1 MGTALRKGIS
11 PFSVVDAAT
20 ARRAQV
26 HPTLEPM
33 KTLNTFKLLCAA
45 AAAASLVAI
54 SACSDSNA
62 STPTYDSALDAA
74 AKAAVP
80 SVVKTLEELV
90 NIETGTGDAI
100 GMPLM
105 TSYLEQRLQALGAV
119 VTRHKAEADVV
130 GENLTA
136 VLTGTGTRKLLL
148 MAHMDTVYPRGTL
161 EKYPFRVEGNR
172 AFGPGIVDD
181 KGGIANI
188 LHALQ
193 LLRDRGMKDYGSITV
208 LFNTDEERGS
218 FGSRDLIQKV
228 AAVNDFILSFEGGG
242 DSFGLASSGIG
253 YVEARI
259 KGLQSH
265 AGLAP
270 EAGVNSLTEA
280 ADFILRT
287 QDIDDKASGRRFNWT
302 VARAGNSPT
311 VTNVIPDLTVL
322 NADMRVARNE
332 DYDLVKTM
340 LEERAAKKRLDKSV
354 IEVSVTRGRPAFNA
368 GEEGLKLAQRG
379 VEILKELGV
388 PSSISTARAGA
399 GADVSYAGLSGKP
412 TLDGFGL
419 VGDGYH
425 SNGVEWVTI
434 DLIPSRLYLA
444 TRMLIELSQGR

>member
-1 MGTALRKGIS
+1 
-11 PFSVVDAAT
+11 
-20 ARRAQV
+20 
-26 HPTLEPM
+26 M
-33 KTLNTFKLLCAA
+33 KTLNTFKLLCVA

-54 SACSDSNA
+54 SACSDSSAN
-62 STPTYDSALDAA
+62 TPTYDSALDTA
-74 AKAAVP
+74 AKAAGP
-80 SVVKTLEELV
+80 AVVKTLEELV

-100 GMPLM
+100 GMPQM

-119 VTRHKAEADVV
+119 VTRHKAEANVV

-161 EKYPFRVEGNR
+161 EKYPFRVEGGR
-172 AFGPGIVDD
+172 AYGPGISDD
-181 KGGIANI
+181 KSGIAAI
-188 LHALQ
+188 LHALE
-193 LLRDRGMKDYGSITV
+193 LLSARGMKDYGSITV

-228 AAVNDFILSFEGGG
+228 AAESDFIMSFEPGGNG
-242 DSFGLASSGIG
+242 FGLATSGIG

-265 AGLAP
+265 AGVAP

-287 QDIDDKASGRRFNWT
+287 QDIDDKASGLRFNWT

-322 NADMRVARNE
+322 NADLRVAKNE
-332 DYDLVKTM
+332 DYALALAK
-340 LEERAAKKRLDKSV
+340 LEERAAKKRLEKATV
-354 IEVSVTRGRPAFNA
+354 EVTLTRGRPAYNG
-368 GEEGLKLAQRG
+368 GEEGLKMAQRG
-379 VEILKELGV
+379 LEIMKEIGITGTV
-388 PSSISTARAGA
+388 STTPGGGGSDIA
-399 GADVSYAGLSGKP
+399 YAALSGKP
-412 TLDGFGL
+412 TLEGL
-419 VGDGYH
+419 GLNGGGIH

-434 DLIPSRLYLA
+434 DTIPARLYLA
-444 TRMLIELSQGR
+444 SRMIIELSQGR